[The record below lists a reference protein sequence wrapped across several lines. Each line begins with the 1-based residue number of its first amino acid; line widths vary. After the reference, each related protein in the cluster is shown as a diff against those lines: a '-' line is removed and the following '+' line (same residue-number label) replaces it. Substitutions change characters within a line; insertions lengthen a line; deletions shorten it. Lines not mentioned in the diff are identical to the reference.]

1 MIDREAFF
9 SAIRGPIF
17 GGTMTQPQVDGVI
30 AILDEADSRPTL
42 TRRELAYLLAT
53 PCIETGM
60 RFQPITESLNYSS
73 GALRSKFPSR
83 ITAAEADRFGRTKS
97 HAANQEAIGNII
109 YGGEWGARNLGNTQ
123 PGDGYRYRGRGI
135 AQTTGRVNYV
145 KASAATGVDLVK
157 DPERAAELRL
167 SVVVMFDAMLN
178 GWFTGKKLS
187 DYLAGPMPDFVN
199 ARRTING
206 TDKAND
212 IAAYA
217 QKFLTA
223 INAASRPSVGPT
235 EPVRP
240 PPDFEPPLP
249 RPAPSLPSTT
259 PAEAGTAAGAF
270 ALVMAGIATGVK
282 WLFIIAAVV
291 AVAYVGFR
299 IWARWGKK

>member
-178 GWFTGKKLS
+178 GWFTGKKLA
-187 DYLAGPMPDFVN
+187 DYLAGPVPDFVN

-206 TDKAND
+206 TDRAND
-212 IAAYA
+212 IAGYA
-217 QKFLTA
+217 QRFLTA
-223 INAASRPSVGPT
+223 INATFKAAAS
-235 EPVRP
+235 PVRP
-240 PPDFEPPLP
+240 QPDDPGPTP
-249 RPAPSLPSTT
+249 RPTHPRPTLW
-259 PAEAGTAAGAF
+259 EN
-270 ALVMAGIATGVK
+270 L
-282 WLFIIAAVV
+282 IAAI
-291 AVAYVGFR
+291 ASIFR
-299 IWARWGKK
+299 GR